1 MVSSF
6 HVNLTAEVAA
16 RVAVATHARR
26 MAAGYPARMDLELA
40 GKVAIVTGGSRG
52 IGRATALAL
61 AREGARV
68 AIAARGEADLDDAQ
82 RELAAAGAGPH
93 LAVRCDVTTREGV
106 EALVSQTAERLGG
119 VDLLVN
125 NVGGS
130 GARRLA
136 DASEEDFR
144 SVLDRNLWPAVR
156 ASLRVVPELRR
167 RGGGA
172 IVMIVSVWG
181 REAGGG
187 PSYNVAKAAELSLAK
202 ALARELAPEGIRV
215 NSVAPGSIWFP
226 GGSWDRRQ
234 RADPEGIAELVR
246 REIPGGRFG
255 RPEEVADV
263 VAFLLSARASW
274 VNGACWVVDGAQSR
288 AF

>member
-1 MVSSF
+1 
-6 HVNLTAEVAA
+6 
-16 RVAVATHARR
+16 
-26 MAAGYPARMDLELA
+26 MDLGLA

-52 IGRATALAL
+52 IGRAIAVAL

-68 AIAARGEADLDDAQ
+68 AIGARGEADLADA
-82 RELAAAGAGPH
+82 RRALGEAGPGPH
-93 LAVRCDVTTREGV
+93 LAIRCDVTTVDGV
-106 EALVSQTAERLGG
+106 EALVAGAVDALGG

-130 GARRLA
+130 GARRVQ

-144 SVLDRNLWPAVR
+144 TVMDRNLWPALR

-172 IVMIVSVWG
+172 IVMIASIWG
-181 REAGGG
+181 REGGGG
-187 PSYNVAKAAELSLAK
+187 PSYNVSKAAELSLAK
-202 ALARELAPEGIRV
+202 ALATDLAKDGIRV
-215 NSVAPGSIWFP
+215 NSVAPGSILFP
-226 GGSWDRRQ
+226 GGSWERR
-234 RADPEGIAELVR
+234 RTADPEGIDDFVR

-255 RPEEVADV
+255 RPEEVAEV
-263 VAFLLSARASW
+263 VAFLLSPRASW
-274 VNGACWVVDGAQSR
+274 VNGACWVVDGGQSR

>member
-1 MVSSF
+1 
-6 HVNLTAEVAA
+6 
-16 RVAVATHARR
+16 
-26 MAAGYPARMDLELA
+26 MDLELA

-52 IGRATALAL
+52 IGRAIALAL

-68 AIAARGEADLDDAQ
+68 AIGARGEADLADA
-82 RELAAAGAGPH
+82 RRALEEAGPGPH
-93 LAVRCDVTTREGV
+93 LAVRCDVTTAEGV
-106 EALVSQTAERLGG
+106 EALVAGAVQALGG

-130 GARRLA
+130 GARRIQ

-144 SVLDRNLWPAVR
+144 AVMDRNLWPALR
-156 ASLRVVPELRR
+156 ASLRVAPELRS

-172 IVMIVSVWG
+172 IVMVTSIWG

-187 PSYNVAKAAELSLAK
+187 PSYNVSKAAELSLAK
-202 ALARELAPEGIRV
+202 ALATDLAKDGIRV
-215 NSVAPGSIWFP
+215 NSVAPGSIAFP
-226 GGSWDRRQ
+226 GGSWERR
-234 RADPEGIAELVR
+234 RHADPEGIDDFVR

-255 RPEEVADV
+255 RPEEVASV
-263 VAFLLSARASW
+263 VAFLLSPRASW
-274 VNGACWVVDGAQSR
+274 VNGACWVVDGGQSR